1 MKICIW
7 CRKDELATTFNRVAH
22 TIPQSLG
29 GKNICVNVCDIC
41 NSYFGSP
48 QNKKPSIE
56 VIIKEAFLL
65 SKLRLLGPEN
75 VGKNKIIPK
84 YSSEYFKLDIKKFQ
98 FDIKIKWKFHANF
111 LETLG
116 RQFKRGIY
124 KIYLEE
130 LERQFGGALEPQ
142 YDFIREFSR
151 YDLGDYPVFYFKR
164 EIIILPQGHLENPQI
179 LFEKIHN
186 TFVYD
191 LQFFEFD
198 LFGHVLGITTSRNY
212 KITLDSYLRKTL
224 HEKSKFYTEFKEIIN
239 FNDLDITLSVFDKK

>member
-7 CRKDELATTFNRVAH
+7 CKKDEVETTFNRVAH

-75 VGKNKIIPK
+75 VGKNKIISK
-84 YSSEYFKLDIKKFQ
+84 YSSEYFKLDLVKFQ
-98 FDIKIKWKFHANF
+98 FDIKMKWKFHAHF

-124 KIYLEE
+124 KMYLEE
-130 LERQFGGALEPQ
+130 LERQFGGTLDPK

-151 YDLGDYPVFYFKR
+151 YDIGDYPVFYFKR
-164 EIIILPQGHLENPQI
+164 EIIPIINEHLENPQI
-179 LFEKIHN
+179 HFKKVHN
-186 TFVYD
+186 TYVHD
-191 LQFFEFD
+191 SQFFEFD
-198 LFGHVLGITTSRNY
+198 LFGHVLGIATSRNY
-212 KITLDSYLRKTL
+212 EITIDSYLKKTI
-224 HEKSKFYTEFKEIIN
+224 EAKREFYTEFKEIVK
-239 FNDLDITLSVFDKK
+239 FNDFDITLSVFDKK